1 MPLEND
7 KERQKGKEVLQEW
20 IRGQERKRKR
30 LILGTE
36 MPSRRSRRMH
46 PLHQIVRYP
55 LRP

>member
-1 MPLEND
+1 MPQEND

-20 IRGQERKRKR
+20 IRGPERKRKR

-36 MPSRRSRRMH
+36 LPSKRSRRMH
-46 PLHQIVRYP
+46 PLRQIVRSP